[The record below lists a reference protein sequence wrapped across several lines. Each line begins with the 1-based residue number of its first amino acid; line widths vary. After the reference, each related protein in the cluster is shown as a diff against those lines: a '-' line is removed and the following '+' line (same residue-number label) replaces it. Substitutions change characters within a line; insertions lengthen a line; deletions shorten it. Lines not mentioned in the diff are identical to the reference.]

1 MWNFTN
7 IERSAQGWNLPQI
20 YEKIERNILMS
31 SIIQIRVEEQDLIF
45 NESFWETKEANLKF
59 HEKFIHHE
67 TEVG

>member
-1 MWNFTN
+1 
-7 IERSAQGWNLPQI
+7 
-20 YEKIERNILMS
+20 MS